1 MQSYFVMVRSG
12 GMDKMREEKVTKE
25 IIKKLKQNDW
35 FIFSFDFPQSGT
47 GCLIL
52 PDNSNGNKNKDS
64 IIPDIIAIKNNVC
77 VFFENK
83 DRIVVSDFDKVN
95 SLITNNLY
103 INNINKLLKNYN
115 IKDYY
120 YGIGLP
126 DNINLKKL
134 DGLLNKTD
142 FVLLVKEL
150 NYQLVNY
157 YDKYNLFN

>member
-1 MQSYFVMVRSG
+1 
-12 GMDKMREEKVTKE
+12 MREEKVTKE
-25 IIKKLKQNDW
+25 IIKSLKQNGW

-52 PDNSNGNKNKDS
+52 PDNSNSNKNKDS

-95 SLITNNLY
+95 ALITNNIY
-103 INNINKLLKNYN
+103 INNINKLLRDYN
-115 IKDYY
+115 VKEYH

-126 DNINLKKL
+126 NNINTKKL
-134 DGLLNKTD
+134 DRLLNKTD
-142 FVLLVKEL
+142 FILLVNE
-150 NYQLVNY
+150 NDFQLINY